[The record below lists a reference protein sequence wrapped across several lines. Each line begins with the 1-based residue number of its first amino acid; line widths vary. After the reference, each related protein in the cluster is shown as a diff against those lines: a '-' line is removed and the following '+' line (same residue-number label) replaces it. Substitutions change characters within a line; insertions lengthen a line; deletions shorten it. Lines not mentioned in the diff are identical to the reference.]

1 MTEGLVL
8 ILHIVGWLAVVITL
22 WVMAPR
28 ADAHTALLDFQ
39 NNGGWPTVGLS
50 SMIGLLAPM
59 AVLVGYDC
67 SVHMCKSTMR
77 CMIDPGLTVLV
88 AEEIKDASVTLPRA
102 IMGSVLVNVTLV
114 FGMVITLCFCLGDQT
129 AAAGTATGYPF
140 IEVFY
145 NATQSLGGTNTLT
158 AVIIVMLSA
167 CAVSEVAAASRQS
180 EFSSSRLIV
189 HLC

>member
-1 MTEGLVL
+1 LAEGLIL
-8 ILHIVGWLAVVITL
+8 ILHVVGWLAVVITL

-50 SMIGLLAPM
+50 SMVGLLAPM

-67 SVHMCKSTMR
+67 SVHMCKSAKCCVIDLELTMH
-77 CMIDPGLTVLV
+77 V

-114 FGMVITLCFCLGDQT
+114 FGMVITLCFCLGDQI
-129 AAAGTATGYPF
+129 AAAGSATGYPF

-158 AVIIVMLSA
+158 AIIIVMLSA

-180 EFSSSRLIV
+180 ESTT
-189 HLC
+189 